1 MDLYLPDARQTAG
14 SGKHSG
20 SLTLMQFLKPVAR
33 ADKKARLAPTRTGL
47 GDLNYAAFSK
57 AGERLQL

>member
-1 MDLYLPDARQTAG
+1 
-14 SGKHSG
+14 
-20 SLTLMQFLKPVAR
+20 MQFLKPVAR